1 MTAVY
6 QCAHEWGATIA
17 VVAFFLFTIPGTR
30 ASAQTYLYN
39 RAEFPTGN
47 GPSAVV
53 TADFNGDGIP
63 DIAVANSND
72 NTVSILLGQPNGGFA
87 KAVEYGTGPS
97 PSALVVGDFNGD
109 GKLDLAVVVREC
121 VLNSSLTAGR
131 LLFGDPMGRARRLEP
146 GSRSC
151 NGNPIDL
158 STGAATML
166 AR

>member
-53 TADFNGDGIP
+53 
-63 DIAVANSND
+63 
-72 NTVSILLGQPNGGFA
+72 
-87 KAVEYGTGPS
+87 
-97 PSALVVGDFNGD
+97 SADFNGD

-121 VLNSSLTAGR
+121 GLNSSLTAGR
-131 LLFGDPMGRARRLEP
+131 LLFGEPMGRARRLEP